1 MRKPLRALTWILMLV
16 AVVFF
21 WLSLRSTEYN
31 LEYTLCALGSIV
43 LAWVANFF
51 LRKYEK
57 TEKED

>member
-31 LEYTLCALGSIV
+31 LEYTLCALASIV
-43 LAWVANFF
+43 LAWIANFF